1 MFTGLIEAVGT
12 LAEVTNRGDYR
23 VLRITVL
30 ESFGPLALGESISC
44 DGACLTVTE
53 CAPGY
58 FVLEASQETVSR
70 TIIAEY
76 IASRAINLERALR
89 ADSRMGG
96 HFVTGHV
103 DTVGTIEYFRQ
114 VGESW
119 ELAVRFDVRFDR
131 LVVEKGSVAINGIS
145 LTVNRCEP
153 GVCVVNLIPFTL
165 GATNLANVQ
174 PGSAVNIEFDLL
186 GKYVLKAAGR
196 DVPVGVTMDKLQSS
210 GW

>member
-1 MFTGLIEAVGT
+1 MFTGFIETVGT

-23 VLRITVL
+23 VLRISVP

-44 DGACLTVTE
+44 DGACLTVTA
-53 CAPGY
+53 CSLGD
-58 FVLEASQETVSR
+58 FVVEASQETISR
-70 TIIAEY
+70 TIMADY
-76 IASRAINLERALR
+76 IAGRAINLERALR

-119 ELAVRFDVRFDR
+119 ELAVRFDARFDR
-131 LVVEKGSVAINGIS
+131 LVVEKGSVAIDGVS
-145 LTVNRCEP
+145 LTVNLCES

-165 GATNLANVQ
+165 GATNLSKVK
-174 PGSAVNIEFDLL
+174 PGVSVNLEFDLL
-186 GKYVLKAAGR
+186 GKYVLKAVGG
-196 DVPVGVTMDKLQSS
+196 DVPAGVTMEKLQSS